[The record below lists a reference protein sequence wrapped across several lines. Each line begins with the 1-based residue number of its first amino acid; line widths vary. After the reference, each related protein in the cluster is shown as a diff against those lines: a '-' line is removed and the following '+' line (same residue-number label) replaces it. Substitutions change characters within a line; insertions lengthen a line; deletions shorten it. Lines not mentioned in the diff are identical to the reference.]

1 MRLLDADIQTLDCSR
16 KDLISVGIRSPDE
29 AYESWSLSHCSS
41 CGTFVLPEGIKWDVK
56 TGKGIFKL
64 TRPKILAGV
73 FSIFAVVGV
82 VLGVLFSSQGPPSLQ
97 STASLSSPKAA
108 NGAEKESASEPISV
122 YAGTGTSTSERIQ
135 VAQYPEFKPRFISKD
150 IFRPIYDPK
159 FVSAEKA
166 DLEDN
171 DFVIGLAI
179 NGDARGYPIGPLT
192 RHEMVNDVVGG
203 IPVLITW

>member
-1 MRLLDADIQTLDCSR
+1 M
-16 KDLISVGIRSPDE
+16 
-29 AYESWSLSHCSS
+29 
-41 CGTFVLPEGIKWDVK
+41 
-56 TGKGIFKL
+56 
-64 TRPKILAGV
+64 ILAGV
-73 FSIFAVVGV
+73 FSIVAVVGV
-82 VLGVLFSSQGPPSLQ
+82 VISVLFSFQGPPSLQ
-97 STASLSSPKAA
+97 SAASLSNPKGA
-108 NGAEKESASEPISV
+108 NGAEKESASEPASI

-150 IFRPIYDPK
+150 IIRPIYDPK
-159 FVSAEKA
+159 FVTAGNA
-166 DLEDN
+166 GLEDN

>member
-1 MRLLDADIQTLDCSR
+1 MW
-16 KDLISVGIRSPDE
+16 DLY
-29 AYESWSLSHCSS
+29 A
-41 CGTFVLPEGIKWDVK
+41 PEGIQTNVNITSRLFRITW
-56 TGKGIFKL
+56 
-64 TRPKILAGV
+64 PKILIGAL
-73 FSIFAVVGV
+73 SIVAAVGV
-82 VLGVLFSSQGPPSLQ
+82 VLGVLFSSQGSPNQQNMEALSAPNENSNGQDLTSQ
-97 STASLSSPKAA
+97 PGTA
-108 NGAEKESASEPISV
+108 
-122 YAGTGTSTSERIQ
+122 YAGIGASSSKRIDI
-135 VAQYPEFKPRFISKD
+135 AQYPEFKPRFISKD

-159 FVSAEKA
+159 FVSAEMA